1 MFTLYVVHDFTATD
15 IMFDK
20 FFMLNLKTCPEI
32 KGKIFN
38 NMLPSMIQYQVF
50 ELLYC
55 PTFVF
60 EGLLYL
66 NEAVDLR
73 EDIKNELQFE

>member
-38 NMLPSMIQYQVF
+38 NKPRSMI
-50 ELLYC
+50 
-55 PTFVF
+55 
-60 EGLLYL
+60 
-66 NEAVDLR
+66 
-73 EDIKNELQFE
+73 